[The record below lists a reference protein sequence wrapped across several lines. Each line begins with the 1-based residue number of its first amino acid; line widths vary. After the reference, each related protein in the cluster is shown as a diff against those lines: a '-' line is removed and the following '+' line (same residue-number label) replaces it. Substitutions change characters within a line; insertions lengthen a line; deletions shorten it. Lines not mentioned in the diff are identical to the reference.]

1 VSSRDAIPEPRA
13 AAEPAIAAGDTGTAV
28 WGSDAWREQALAWFD
43 ARLAEHGIQ
52 RSGAAEQPHL
62 CPWATALRA
71 PTSRGVFWLKAAAPG
86 TAFEM
91 RLYRVLSQLA
101 PERVLSPLAIDE
113 ARAWIILP
121 DGGTTLG
128 DSTLSDSALSDS
140 AAGDRFVEAFARALA
155 EYARLQHTLAPHA
168 DELVRLGVS
177 DMRAAVMPQ
186 RFDEAARE
194 VATHVARGAS
204 ADDRATYERALAL
217 RGAFGEWCREL
228 AQSPISPSLD
238 HNDLHPWN
246 IFSSGEG
253 QRTRFYDWGDSV
265 VAHPFASLLVALGF
279 VRHQL
284 KVPADDARV
293 GRVRDAYLA
302 EFAGLASH
310 AELVRTAELAC
321 QVAKIA
327 RVLTWTRA
335 LAALG
340 SEEDA
345 ELARAPLRWFGMLLD
360 PSPVGVGG

>member
-1 VSSRDAIPEPRA
+1 VRSRDTAAPQPQA
-13 AAEPAIAAGDTGTAV
+13 AAEPAVTRRDAGTEV

-52 RSGAAEQPHL
+52 RRGVAEQPHL
-62 CPWATALRA
+62 RPWATALRA
-71 PTSRGVFWLKAAAPG
+71 PTNRGVFWMKAAAPG

-91 RLYRVLSQLA
+91 RLYPVLSRLV
-101 PERVLSPLAIDE
+101 PEHVLEPLAVDE

-128 DSTLSDSALSDS
+128 HCTLGDRAQGD
-140 AAGDRFVEAFARALA
+140 AAGDRFAETFARALSA
-155 EYARLQHTLAPHA
+155 YARLQRALAPTA

-186 RFDEAARE
+186 RFDEAALE
-194 VATHVARGAS
+194 VASRLAQGGS
-204 ADDRATYERALAL
+204 SEDRATYERVLAQ
-217 RGAFGEWCREL
+217 RDTFGEWCREL
-228 AQSPISPSLD
+228 AQSPILPSLD

-246 IFSSGEG
+246 IFWNADG

-279 VRHQL
+279 VRFQL

-293 GRVRDAYLA
+293 ERVRDAYLA

-310 AELVRTAELAC
+310 AELVRSAELAC
-321 QVAKIA
+321 HVAKIA

-335 LAALG
+335 LAAMG
-340 SEEDA
+340 SGDGG

-360 PSPVGVGG
+360 PSPVGIGG